1 MSNAFT
7 NTSTIR
13 RRTEAITGQLLGVRA
28 KVYTPHRRGKYAEVG
43 EVTGIGYPLVRVT
56 CGGDDH
62 YRHVEDIDVKGRM
75 NEA

>member
-1 MSNAFT
+1 MSIT
-7 NTSTIR
+7 PSSTTR
-13 RRTEAITGQLLGVRA
+13 QRTEAITGQLLGARA
-28 KVYTPHRRGKYAEVG
+28 KVYIPHLRGKYIEVG

-75 NEA
+75 NRA